1 MTQTNGYQK
10 QIYASQ
16 GTMWGGLNQ
25 KPGMNR
31 HTLLQKRQTTNK
43 DLLYS
48 PGNPTQY
55 SVIPYMRKEI
65 KKE

>member
-16 GTMWGGLNQ
+16 GNMRGELNQ
-25 KPGMNR
+25 KPGMNT